1 MIEGLGSRGRV
12 DLSLGRSVF
21 LHCAFVKSRPSE
33 ILFRAFLKMI
43 RIAAGAL
50 LRVFPNMLRFTGKT
64 LQA

>member
-12 DLSLGRSVF
+12 DLSLEEVFF

-43 RIAAGAL
+43 RIAAGCF
-50 LRVFPNMLRFTGKT
+50 VTSVS
-64 LQA
+64 